1 MFAKQ
6 DDVGI
11 TKKSPCADIALVF
24 SWALVFMYLSKIAPT
39 LASWRAPPTCA
50 GKELSSGRGRRL
62 LPPGHLLPL
71 LLLLLLLPLLLPPHS
86 LPHLNHHSH
95 HHCCLPTSTALLT
108 FTAAA
113 DHLGIWRAQSQLA
126 LGGSSLCNALPPTTR
141 PETTPV
147 SWRPVRPPWARP
159 PLQPPSTSWIPGL
172 SAPRPNP
179 LPHLLCRIPQPALTS
194 WALLPQIS
202 LLSFSPKIKELWE
215 GASAPKRPPLWCP
228 EPLFTVTLVSL
239 RVSGDLPDRNFLV
252 KMNYLLPR
260 ANLPTDTHCLI

>member
-1 MFAKQ
+1 MLGLQKNPP
-6 DDVGI
+6 VL
-11 TKKSPCADIALVF
+11 TLPSCCHEHWC
-24 SWALVFMYLSKIAPT
+24 SMFMYLSQIAPT
-39 LASWRAPPTCA
+39 LASRRAPPTCA

-71 LLLLLLLPLLLPPHS
+71 FLLLLLLLLPLLLPLHS

-95 HHCCLPTSTALLT
+95 HHCCLPTSPALLT

-179 LPHLLCRIPQPALTS
+179 LPP
-194 WALLPQIS
+194 
-202 LLSFSPKIKELWE
+202 
-215 GASAPKRPPLWCP
+215 PPLQNP
-228 EPLFTVTLVSL
+228 TASLHILSSASSNLSSFLSPQKHRIVGGSLSSQKTSALV
-239 RVSGDLPDRNFLV
+239 
-252 KMNYLLPR
+252 PR
-260 ANLPTDTHCLI
+260 ATFYCYAGLTESLWGFAR